1 MLKNPVKL
9 DFLLFIE
16 RYRNFYETTKI
27 LHILQKYY
35 ENSLQKMNNMLRF
48 NKCNRN
54 VTKYQRVELRQNY
67 DKDNK
72 ESSCYNNDSRNN
84 DIDSYDS

>member
-35 ENSLQKMNNMLRF
+35 ENTLQKMNNMLRF
-48 NKCNRN
+48 NKCNIN
-54 VTKYQRVELRQNY
+54 VTIIKIELRQ
-67 DKDNK
+67 
-72 ESSCYNNDSRNN
+72 
-84 DIDSYDS
+84 